1 MTSDASIWPGPL
13 TALCK
18 MVRCLTMKQPHP
30 ALTVIHAQ
38 RSTHGDFTP
47 EPLPEVDLTTILEA
61 ACRAPSASNRQAWS
75 VIVVEDHAVMKE
87 LLGYQAAAA
96 LVFCNDTTRLDDL
109 AQALGTDYPL
119 NPTSRL
125 TTGIFDVGCAAQNA
139 ALAATALGWG
149 TLFTN
154 GLHRGDVRRAWRIL
168 GLPERHCLP
177 VIALLLGRPAHEG
190 RPKMRWSGPG
200 LVHRSTYQRMKPEQI
215 QEHIEALDRCDQGF
229 CADNDDH
236 AARGF
241 AHRIEAYFAGA
252 GRGGPAHDLHHPH
265 PLDLVLVET
274 GFTWKA

>member
-1 MTSDASIWPGPL
+1 MTFPLDA
-13 TALCK
+13 ALFL
-18 MVRCLTMKQPHP
+18 VRYLTMMQPHP

-47 EPLPEVDLTTILEA
+47 ESLPEAELMTILEA
-61 ACRAPSASNRQAWS
+61 ACRAPSASNRQAYS
-75 VIVVEDHAVMKE
+75 IIVIQDQTVMQE
-87 LLGYQAAAA
+87 LLGNQAAVA

-125 TTGIFDVGCAAQNA
+125 TTGIFDVGCATQNA

-154 GLHRGDVRRAWRIL
+154 ILHRGDVRRAWRIL

-177 VIALLLGRPAHEG
+177 VIALLIGRPAHEG
-190 RPKMRWSGPG
+190 RPKMRWCGPG
-200 LVHRSTYQRMKPEQI
+200 LVHRGTYQRMTSDQI
-215 QEHIEALDRCDQGF
+215 HQHIEALDRCEPGF
-229 CADNDDH
+229 CADHDDYAKH
-236 AARGF
+236 GF
-241 AHRIEAYFAGA
+241 SHRIEAYFAEA

-265 PLDLVLVET
+265 PLDEVLVQT
-274 GFTWKA
+274 GFTDR